1 MSENGMGI
9 QEYLQSYIPQLVGKR
24 LAEKPVP
31 DMGGTEFTLQV
42 TIKGE
47 KEFVFGITI
56 KDAKD
61 ISVVE
66 GGIENPMLE
75 VQLSEDFIKPIID
88 LASSFTGRKQ
98 YDTAS
103 QTKGKVDFEIAM
115 PGDWNMP
122 VSLVFNGA
130 TQPSLSI
137 SGKSADL
144 AKIASGELSGPTA
157 FMQGL
162 IKMDGDLAFGLSLS
176 NIFM

>member
-1 MSENGMGI
+1 
-9 QEYLQSYIPQLVGKR
+9 
-24 LAEKPVP
+24 
-31 DMGGTEFTLQV
+31 
-42 TIKGE
+42 
-47 KEFVFGITI
+47 
-56 KDAKD
+56 
-61 ISVVE
+61 VV
-66 GGIENPMLE
+66 
-75 VQLSEDFIKPIID
+75 LSEDFIKPLVD

-103 QTKGKVDFEIAM
+103 QTKGTVGFDMAM

-130 TQPSLSI
+130 AQPSLNI
-137 SGKSADL
+137 SGKSSDL

-176 NIFM
+176 NMFM